1 MVAVKRSG
9 WPGKYGPERL
19 AMECTILIADDHEIV
34 RKGIR
39 DMIRQFRPE
48 WRVCGEAGS
57 GAEAVEM
64 GKSLNPDI
72 VILDIAMPGMS
83 GIEAVSQL
91 ARSHVASRVL
101 LFTMYESSR
110 MAEAAREAGAQGYV
124 LKSQAAHHLILAID
138 RIMAGGTF
146 FGTPEANGAADGKT
160 SSDGGPLHCED
171 LAARS
176 ALASPKK
183 SLKKFRWLWPKAGF
197 ST

>member
-1 MVAVKRSG
+1 MLALTLRV
-9 WPGKYGPERL
+9 ERI

-48 WRVCGEAGS
+48 WKVCGEAGN

-64 GKSLNPDI
+64 GKALNPDV

-83 GIEAVSQL
+83 GIEAASQL
-91 ARSHVASRVL
+91 ARAHLACRVL
-101 LFTMYESSR
+101 LFTMYESGR
-110 MAEAAREAGAQGYV
+110 LAEAAREAGAQGYV

-138 RIMAGGTF
+138 RILEGGTF

-160 SSDGGPLHCED
+160 SSDGGAIHCEN
-171 LAARS
+171 LAARG

-183 SLKKFRWLWPKAGF
+183 SLEKFRWLWPKASF
-197 ST
+197 